1 MTLPL
6 ARIPAGGAT
15 FLGMPAHDL
24 SAGCAADIAVLGVPF
39 GVPYGMAGVVN
50 STSGAPAAIRAQS
63 QRFGRFIDHHDYD
76 LGGPL
81 LDGRAIRIVDCGDV
95 PGDPLDIPG
104 NVERATAAVKKILDA
119 GALPIVLGGDDSIP
133 IPVLQAYAGRG
144 PLTLVQLDAHIDW
157 RDEVDGVREGY
168 SSPMRRASEMS
179 WIGPIVQIGMRGVGS
194 ARPSDVRDANAR
206 AELITARELHEYG
219 VAATLARIPDGGPYF
234 ITIDCDGL
242 DPSVMPAVG
251 APVPGGLS
259 FQQTADLL
267 RGIAGKG
274 SVAGVDLVELDA
286 QRDATGLT
294 ALTACRLLLNLI
306 GAIARNGQLET
317 R

>member
-6 ARIPAGGAT
+6 AHIPASGAT
-15 FLGMPAHDL
+15 FLGMPACDL
-24 SAGCAADIAVLGVPF
+24 SAGCAAEIAVLGVPY

-63 QRFGRFIDHHDYD
+63 QRFGRFIDHYDYD

-133 IPVLQAYAGRG
+133 IPVLRAFAGRG
-144 PLTLVQLDAHIDW
+144 PLTLVQIDAHIDW

-179 WIGPIVQIGMRGVGS
+179 WIGPMVQIGMRGVGS

-206 AELITARELHEYG
+206 AEIITAREVHENG
-219 VAATLARIPDGGPYF
+219 VAAALARIPDGGPYF

-267 RGIAGKG
+267 RGLAAKG

-286 QRDATGLT
+286 KSDATGLT

-306 GAIARNGQLET
+306 GAIARNGQLEK